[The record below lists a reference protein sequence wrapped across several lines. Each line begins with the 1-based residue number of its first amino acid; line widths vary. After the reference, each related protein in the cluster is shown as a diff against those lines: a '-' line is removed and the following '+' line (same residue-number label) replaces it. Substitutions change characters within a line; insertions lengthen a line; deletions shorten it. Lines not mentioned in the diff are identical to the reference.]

1 MNFIISLF
9 TSIKLYANC
18 SSSMAQREVERRTK
32 NCFINIFPV
41 LLMSATKVLAHGLR
55 HAGCRIADPNQIE
68 PSRWERGREKNWM
81 ILNIFYIHLIG
92 AWKNE
97 KKLIFQIFIVYYV
110 CGSSVALKVS
120 IHDIIGVVDTLSLQS
135 YVLLWCFLDSWE
147 ETHFTIRS
155 EREFL
160 INSIIKRPPMSQ
172 HKCTHTFFF
181 RVITD
186 FKLTNSRCSGSDWN
200 DKVKRDLKKFVEN
213 IFSLTPVI
221 F

>member
-18 SSSMAQREVERRTK
+18 SSSSHWWERSWTAHTK

-55 HAGCRIADPNQIE
+55 HAGCRVADPNQIE
-68 PSRWERGREKNWM
+68 PSGWERRREKNWM

-110 CGSSVALKVS
+110 CGSSVALKSVDSWILLVWWTHS
-120 IHDIIGVVDTLSLQS
+120 ISQS
-135 YVLLWCFLDSWE
+135 YVLLDFWE

-213 IFSLTPVI
+213 MFSLIPVI